1 MSKDV
6 ARAQIMSTAEEYRQK
21 AEEAEKMADK
31 INDPNIKR
39 AYLEIAKQWRLM
51 ADHAERNA

>member
-21 AEEAEKMADK
+21 AEEAEKTADK
-31 INDPNIKR
+31 TTDQKIKS
-39 AYLEIAKQWRLM
+39 AYIEIAKQWRLI
-51 ADHAERNA
+51 AARAERNA